1 MTHRPGERPS
11 GPTRRALLTAGVG
24 AGAAVVTGCS
34 SGGAPGVHAAAAA
47 TPSGSATATASAAVG
62 GITPGVMTLFKDQA
76 YNFNGLLALGG
87 SGAGSAEVGEV
98 LTAVNAINTAGL
110 SAQTYVETFRK
121 LGDQL
126 LKAPPGSPADN
137 QTKRFRALRAAQY
150 YGQALFFVLG
160 SDDPGSE
167 EQLYR
172 AGRGAWDTF
181 SGLCE
186 PAPVKATVPYGTTP
200 LPVWLFRPDTSNT
213 RRPTVILTNGSDGQ
227 NVDMWTYGV
236 PAALERGWNALVYD
250 GPGQGQLLF
259 VDRVVFTPTWE
270 KVVTPLVDW
279 LTARSDVDPARIAL
293 TGLSMAGD
301 LAPRAAAF
309 ESRIAALVAMPG
321 CVEPWLGFP
330 PEVRKI
336 LTPDKQATNDIWNKE
351 VVPELPPSAAAV
363 LKKRFEPFSIPAML
377 AARQGKLF
385 TDFYTPA
392 TRIQALS
399 ITDIVGR
406 IKAPT
411 LVLDYEGEQFYPG
424 QPRRM
429 YDALTSPKDYVKLT
443 AAQGAQLHCSPMA
456 PQLHCEV
463 VFDWLQ
469 DTMSGS

>member
-1 MTHRPGERPS
+1 MTHIPGDRHS
-11 GPTRRALLTAGVG
+11 GPTRRALLLSG
-24 AGAAVVTGCS
+24 AGAVAVATGCTR
-34 SGGAPGVHAAAAA
+34 SGANGSPAAA
-47 TPSGSATATASAAVG
+47 TSGPATPSASAA
-62 GITPGVMTLFKDQA
+62 GITPGAMTLFEDPA
-76 YNFNGLLALGG
+76 YNFAGLLALGA
-87 SGAGSAEVGEV
+87 SGAGAAEVGEV
-98 LTAVNAINTAGL
+98 LTAVNGINGAGL

-126 LKAPPGSPADN
+126 MKPPPGAPPDG

-160 SDDPGSE
+160 SDDPGAE
-167 EQLYR
+167 EKLYK

-181 SGLCE
+181 CDLCE
-186 PAPVKATVPYGTTP
+186 PAPVKAAVPYGTTP
-200 LPVWLFRPDTSNT
+200 LPVWFFRPDTST
-213 RRPTVILTNGSDGQ
+213 APRPTVILTNGSDGQ

-236 PAALERGWNALVYD
+236 PAALDRGWNALVYD

-279 LTARSDVDPARIAL
+279 LTARADVDPGRIAL

-309 ESRIAALVAMPG
+309 EPRIAALAAMPG

-330 PEVRKI
+330 PEIRKI
-336 LTPDKQATNDIWNKE
+336 LTPDKQQTNDIWNKE
-351 VVPELPPSAAAV
+351 VVPELPPDAV
-363 LKKRFEPFSIPAML
+363 DVMKKRFEPFSVPAML
-377 AARQGKLF
+377 EARRGKLF

-392 TRIQALS
+392 TRVQALS
-399 ITDIVGR
+399 ITDVVGR

-424 QPRRM
+424 QPRLM
-429 YDALTSPKDYVKLT
+429 YEALTSPKDYVKLT
-443 AAQGAQLHCSPMA
+443 AQQGAQLHCSPMA

-469 DTMSGS
+469 HTMAGGR

>member
-1 MTHRPGERPS
+1 MTYVSRERAA
-11 GPTRRALLTAGVG
+11 GPTRRSALAGLVGG
-24 AGAAVVTGCS
+24 AGAAMAAGC
-34 SGGAPGVHAAAAA
+34 
-47 TPSGSATATASAAVG
+47 TPSGASPAAAPTPSRSPGATAPAANP
-62 GITPGVMTLFKDQA
+62 TPGAMTLFKDPA
-76 YNFNGLLALGG
+76 YNFGGLMALGG
-87 SGAGSAEVGEV
+87 AGFGAGEVGEV
-98 LTAVNAINTAGL
+98 LTAVNTINKAGL
-110 SAQTYVETFRK
+110 SSQTYVETFKK

-126 LKAPPGSPADN
+126 MEAPEGSKPDD

-150 YGQALFFVLG
+150 YAQALFFVLG

-167 EQLYR
+167 EQLYK

-181 SGLCE
+181 CGLCD
-186 PAPVKATVPYGTTP
+186 PAPVKANVPYGKTP
-200 LPVWLFRPDTSNT
+200 LPVWFFRPDGADT

-236 PAALERGWNALVYD
+236 PAALDRGWNALVYD

-259 VDRVVFTPTWE
+259 VDQVVFSPTWD

-279 LTARSDVDPARIAL
+279 LVARPDVDPKKIAL

-309 ESRIAALVAMPG
+309 ETRIAALVAMPG

-330 PEVRKI
+330 AEIREI
-336 LTPDKQATNDIWNKE
+336 LTPSKEETNNIWNKE
-351 VVPELPPSAAAV
+351 VVPELPPAAAATM
-363 LKKRFEPFSIPAML
+363 KKRFEPFSIPAML
-377 AARQGKLF
+377 DAREGKLF

-392 TRIQALS
+392 TRIQALT
-399 ITDIVGR
+399 ITDVVGR
-406 IKAPT
+406 ITSPT
-411 LVLDYEGEQFYPG
+411 LVLDYDDEQFYPG
-424 QPRRM
+424 QPRQM
-429 YDALTSPKDYVKLT
+429 YDKLTSPKDYVKLT

-469 DTMSGS
+469 ETLSGS

>member
-1 MTHRPGERPS
+1 MKQTSGDRPS
-11 GPTRRALLTAGVG
+11 GPSRRALLTAGVG
-24 AGAAVVTGCS
+24 AALVAGCARGGS
-34 SGGAPGVHAAAAA
+34 PGAPAAAA
-47 TPSGSATATASAAVG
+47 TATATASGSATPSAAAG
-62 GITPGVMTLFKDQA
+62 GITPGVMTLFKNPE
-76 YNFNGLLALGG
+76 YNFNGLLALGA
-87 SGAGSAEVGEV
+87 SGAGAAEVGEV
-98 LTAVNAINTAGL
+98 LTAVNAINSAGL
-110 SAQTYVETFRK
+110 SSQTYVETFRT

-126 LKAPPGSPADN
+126 LKAPPGAPADD

-172 AGRGAWDTF
+172 SGRAAWDAF
-181 SGLCE
+181 CDLCE

-200 LPVWLFRPDTSNT
+200 LPVWFFRPDASNT
-213 RRPTVILTNGSDGQ
+213 PRPTVILTNGSDGQ

-259 VDRVVFTPTWE
+259 VDRIVFTPTWE

-279 LTARSDVDPARIAL
+279 LTARSDVDAARIAL

-330 PEVRKI
+330 PEIRKI
-336 LTPDKQATNDIWNKE
+336 LTPDKQETNDIWNKE
-351 VVPELPPSAAAV
+351 VVPELPPEAAAV
-363 LKKRFEPFSIPAML
+363 MKKRFEPFSVPAML
-377 AARQGKLF
+377 DARQGKLF

-399 ITDIVGR
+399 ITDVVGR

-429 YDALTSPKDYVKLT
+429 YDALTSPKDFLRLT

-469 DTMSGS
+469 NTLPGS